1 MKPAVPAVKAFM
13 SGDPVAVDGK
23 ASAFDALDLMLTR
36 HFRHLPVIDRSRRVV
51 GVLSIDD
58 VCAAFGLPRNGGHAF
73 TAAQQA
79 RLRGARVREVMTQ
92 SPQTVRDDGAIA
104 DAADRMADRKIG
116 CLPVVDERGLLVGM
130 LTETDL
136 LRALATTARCDPE
149 PASES

>member
-1 MKPAVPAVKAFM
+1 MKSAVPPVKAFM
-13 SGDPVAVDGK
+13 SGDPVAVDTE

-36 HFRHLPVIDRSRRVV
+36 RFRHLPVIDHSRRVV

-58 VCAAFGLPRNGGHAF
+58 VCGAFGLPRNRGRAV

-79 RLRGARVREVMTQ
+79 RLQATRVREVMTH
-92 SPQTVRDDGAIA
+92 SPQTVREDGAIA
-104 DAADRMADRKIG
+104 EAADRMADRRIG

-136 LRALATTARCDPE
+136 LRVLATTARGDAEPE
-149 PASES
+149 SDG